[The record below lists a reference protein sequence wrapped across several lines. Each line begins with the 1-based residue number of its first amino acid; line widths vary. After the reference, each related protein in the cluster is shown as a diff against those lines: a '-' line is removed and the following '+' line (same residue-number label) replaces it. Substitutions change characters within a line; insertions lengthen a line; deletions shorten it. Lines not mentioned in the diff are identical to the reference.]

1 LGKIHKANVK
11 GISKMS
17 VLQWL
22 LLFLLSSIF
31 YGWVLLGNGAKWLE
45 GWQSWWL
52 IGWFSLDWTAE
63 QIRLY
68 VLIIWIVETIWF
80 VVGLFQPSLRT
91 F

>member
-1 LGKIHKANVK
+1 
-11 GISKMS
+11 MP

-45 GWQSWWL
+45 GWLSWWV

>member
-1 LGKIHKANVK
+1 MV
-11 GISKMS
+11 
-17 VLQWL
+17 
-22 LLFLLSSIF
+22 
-31 YGWVLLGNGAKWLE
+31 
-45 GWQSWWL
+45 L

-68 VLIIWIVETIWF
+68 VLIIWIIETIWF